1 MKLTPK
7 TARLLVDRLNMLNS
21 TPRKVEAQNG
31 IFEVKLKY
39 VVSRKCT
46 ISIYIE
52 PIGFTDLRPNSDIFK
67 QIFSVKKSRD
77 SILQSCA
84 ENRFKQDAK
93 ILGILGEIKLERIY
107 LKNTKLLK
115 QMVCS

>member
-21 TPRKVEAQNG
+21 TPREVEAQNG

-93 ILGILGEIKLERIY
+93 ILGILGEIELERIY